1 MASITKAERL
11 SRVHAE
17 ALAQFDKIQDAVHD
31 ERIQCLQDRRFYSI
45 AGAQWEGNLSE
56 QFANRPQFEVNKIH
70 LAVIRIIN
78 EYRNNRITAD
88 FIPKAG
94 GDDNLA
100 DMCDGLF
107 RADEVDSG
115 AEEAYDNA
123 FEEAV
128 GGGFGAV
135 RLRAVYEDDE
145 DPEDERQRIRIE
157 PIYDADA
164 CVFFDL
170 DAKRQDKADAKHAFL
185 LSFMTRDAYISEWGD
200 DPKTWPK
207 DISLSEF
214 DWGQNGGQVVVAEYY
229 LVEAASDESRL
240 FIGAS
245 GDERRVLRSELDNDP
260 ALASELASIGYAED
274 TTRRKR
280 IKTRRVHKYLMSG
293 GGILEDCGYIA
304 GSNIPIVPAYGKR
317 WMVDGIE
324 RCMGH
329 VRLAKDP
336 QRLKNMQLSKLA
348 ELSASSGTE
357 KPIFVPEQ
365 VAGHQ
370 VMWQEDNIKNYPY
383 LLVNPITD
391 ATGNPSP
398 ASPVGYTKPP
408 QIPPAMAA
416 LLQLTEQDMQDILG
430 NQQGADKVVSNISGE
445 AVEMIHDRM
454 DMQTFIYVSNF
465 AKTVRRVGEVWLSMA
480 RELYVEEGRK
490 MKTVGSQDELSTVV
504 IGAPGKDPE
513 TGATIATNDLA
524 RAKFDVVVDVGPSSS
539 SKRKSTVRSL
549 VKMLSVAPDP
559 ETSKVLSSLVM
570 MNMEGEGI
578 ADAREFYRK
587 QLVQL
592 GVLQPTKEEAEAMA
606 NAQQEPDPNFIL
618 AAALAEEANAKA
630 MKARADAVSI
640 AAEVEKTRAETM
652 EILAGLREKAREA
665 AMKTVKELAQMAQGQ
680 NIPPAGPGVQ

>member
-336 QRLKNMQLSKLA
+336 QRLKNMQL
-348 ELSASSGTE
+348 
-357 KPIFVPEQ
+357 
-365 VAGHQ
+365 
-370 VMWQEDNIKNYPY
+370 
-383 LLVNPITD
+383 
-391 ATGNPSP
+391 
-398 ASPVGYTKPP
+398 
-408 QIPPAMAA
+408 
-416 LLQLTEQDMQDILG
+416 
-430 NQQGADKVVSNISGE
+430 
-445 AVEMIHDRM
+445 
-454 DMQTFIYVSNF
+454 
-465 AKTVRRVGEVWLSMA
+465 
-480 RELYVEEGRK
+480 
-490 MKTVGSQDELSTVV
+490 
-504 IGAPGKDPE
+504 
-513 TGATIATNDLA
+513 
-524 RAKFDVVVDVGPSSS
+524 
-539 SKRKSTVRSL
+539 
-549 VKMLSVAPDP
+549 
-559 ETSKVLSSLVM
+559 
-570 MNMEGEGI
+570 
-578 ADAREFYRK
+578 
-587 QLVQL
+587 
-592 GVLQPTKEEAEAMA
+592 
-606 NAQQEPDPNFIL
+606 
-618 AAALAEEANAKA
+618 
-630 MKARADAVSI
+630 
-640 AAEVEKTRAETM
+640 
-652 EILAGLREKAREA
+652 
-665 AMKTVKELAQMAQGQ
+665 
-680 NIPPAGPGVQ
+680 